1 MIETMD
7 RKRLEERD
15 CENLDIFF
23 GASTCAIIPRQ
34 QDWWLFEIDSE
45 YFCYII
51 IDEIAR
57 CQLSHSIVKSSWNT
71 SGMAATDSS

>member
-1 MIETMD
+1 M
-7 RKRLEERD
+7 RV
-15 CENLDIFF
+15 
-23 GASTCAIIPRQ
+23 IPRQ

-57 CQLSHSIVKSSWNT
+57 YQLSHSIVKSSWNT